1 MPITATPTVGA
12 PTTCCQ
18 PPALTTPVLT
28 PFPWEGQNVL
38 AAPTATVHGRPLLAK
53 MQTYR
58 ITGGQEAVLERQ
70 LIDRQ
75 GNPIDLVGLGGG
87 SASAPVAP
95 YAERYTLKFRLREY
109 LALGQATAAIAEFP
123 VEIVDATQGLV
134 QVSLPATA
142 TRRPGVYFGEIAVC
156 GPELDGV
163 EPVLFSNSF
172 YVLVEMGLWADQ
184 RLKGPPTIMEVRL
197 HLRDTDPE
205 ESFLLDNI
213 AFQDTE
219 IALAIARPV
228 QYWNEV
234 PPPIQTYTTQ
244 TFPFRYH
251 WLEGICGQLFL
262 IVAEQHR
269 RNNLQ
274 YSAAGVAIN
283 DYDKEPNYEQAAMR
297 RWQAFQQFVRHK
309 KAQLNME
316 GGFGIIGGPYA

>member
-58 ITGGQEAVLERQ
+58 ITGGQAAVLERQ

-75 GNPIDLVGLGGG
+75 GNPIDLTGLEGG

-109 LALGQATAAIAEFP
+109 LALGQATAASAEFP

-134 QVSLPATA
+134 RVSLPATA
-142 TRRPGVYFGEIAVC
+142 TRRAGVYFGEIAVC

-163 EPVLFSNSF
+163 APVLFSNSF

-219 IALAIARPV
+219 IALSDCPAGAVLERGPAADPDL
-228 QYWNEV
+228 YDANV
-234 PPPIQTYTTQ
+234 P
-244 TFPFRYH
+244 FP
-251 WLEGICGQLFL
+251 LPLAQKG
-262 IVAEQHR
+262 
-269 RNNLQ
+269 
-274 YSAAGVAIN
+274 SAASCF
-283 DYDKEPNYEQAAMR
+283 DRRRAAPS
-297 RWQAFQQFVRHK
+297 QQPSVLRGR
-309 KAQLNME
+309 
-316 GGFGIIGGPYA
+316 GGDQRLRQRTKL